1 MKHRRR
7 PTAPDAPRPQGRRHG
22 RRPRRR
28 VLRRLALCVC
38 VLLLCTAGAGWY
50 FYRDLAGQIGSSR
63 ALGDGAPKSSG
74 GATNI
79 LLMGLDSRKDR
90 NGDAL
95 PKDVLA
101 KLHAGASSDIGG
113 YNTNTLILLHVPA
126 DGGRAT
132 AFSIPR
138 DDLVDIPG
146 HGKDKIKKAYGLAK
160 AAAEDRLARQ
170 GVADHDRLEHE
181 GREAGRRAEI
191 ETVRTFLGVPIDHF
205 AEVNLVGFLHI
216 ADALDG
222 VPVCL
227 KHPVKDRYSG
237 ADFPAGRQTLDGPQS
252 LAFVRQRHGLP
263 AGDLDRTRRQQ
274 AFLASATHKLNSVG
288 TFTDPLRLLKLMDVA
303 KQDLVIDDGWDLLSF
318 VEQAKNLSGGNVR
331 FSTLPVEGFAKHRGE
346 DVNLVDPEK
355 IRRLVA
361 RETGAAHGGSAA
373 PGASAGSGD
382 TSGTSS
388 AAPRSPAGTL
398 QPSPSSS
405 PSAVESGSGAG
416 GSGQTAPMID
426 GGGIPCVD

>member
-1 MKHRRR
+1 M
-7 PTAPDAPRPQGRRHG
+7 
-22 RRPRRR
+22 
-28 VLRRLALCVC
+28 LRGLLLCVC
-38 VLLLCTAGAGWY
+38 ALLLCAAGAGWY

-90 NGDAL
+90 DGNDL

-160 AAAEDRLARQ
+160 AAVEDRLARQ
-170 GVADHDRLEHE
+170 GVTDHDRLERE

-191 ETVRTFLGVPIDHF
+191 ETVRAFLGVPVDHF
-205 AEVNLVGFLHI
+205 AEVSLVGFLHI

-274 AFLASATHKLNSVG
+274 AFLASATHKLNSAG
-288 TFTDPLRLLKLMDVA
+288 TFTDPLRLLRLMDVA
-303 KQDLVIDDGWDLLSF
+303 KQDLVIDEGWDLLSF
-318 VEQAKNLSGGNVR
+318 VRQAKNLSGGNVR

-346 DVNLVDPEK
+346 DVNLVDPRK

-361 RETGAAHGGSAA
+361 RETGAANGGSAA
-373 PGASAGSGD
+373 PEASAGSGAA
-382 TSGTSS
+382 SG
-388 AAPRSPAGTL
+388 APRSPAGTL

-405 PSAVESGSGAG
+405 SSAVESGSGAG
-416 GSGQTAPMID
+416 GSGQTAPIID